1 MLTADKDDEGVDGV
15 GDKEDEVGASAR
27 WVIKLEDEAVI
38 VVFQRNQRRQRRWTW
53 SSSSSTA
60 LASTTPAPK

>member
-38 VVFQRNQRRQRRWTW
+38 VVFQRNQRRQRRWT
-53 SSSSSTA
+53 
-60 LASTTPAPK
+60 